1 MRIVSLL
8 PSATEMVHALG
19 LADALVGVT
28 HECDYPPEA
37 RRKPAVVRNALPIE
51 TMTEAEIDAAVSERL
66 RQGLGLYELDAE
78 LIDRLSPDL
87 IITQSLCGVCAP
99 SSNEIDQLLGQLRKP
114 PKLLWMSPSTLAGI
128 EANIVELGA
137 ATGRE
142 AEAAR
147 LVGEGQQ
154 RLARLA
160 QAMRGIERRPRV
172 FCMEWL
178 DPVFC
183 SGHWVPEMVRLAG
196 GVDGLG
202 REGGDSLRIDWQK
215 VLDWSPEVLIFM
227 PCGYR
232 LEAAIDR
239 APALRKLP
247 GYSDLPA
254 VRDARVYVVD
264 ANAYFARPGPRVI
277 EGTELLAH
285 LIHPNRFGW
294 NGPAGV
300 YCRFESPGQTHVA
313 PVGAVAMEELNQ

>member
-51 TMTEAEIDAAVSERL
+51 AMTEAEIDAAVSERL

-87 IITQSLCGVCAP
+87 IITQSLCDVCAP
-99 SSNEIDQLLGQLRKP
+99 SSNEIAQLLGRLRKRP
-114 PKLLWMSPSTLAGI
+114 ELLWMSPSNLAGI

-147 LVGEGQQ
+147 LVGEGRE

-160 QAMRGIERRPRV
+160 QAMSLIERHPRV

-183 SGHWVPEMVRLAG
+183 SGHWVPEIVRLAG
-196 GVDGLG
+196 GADGLG
-202 REGGDSLRIDWQK
+202 REGGDSLRIDWQQ

-232 LEAAIDR
+232 LDAAMDR
-239 APALRKLP
+239 APALRELP

-254 VRDARVYVVD
+254 VRNGRVYVVD

-277 EGTELLAH
+277 EGTQLLAH
-285 LIHPNRFGW
+285 LIHPDRFDW
-294 NGPAGV
+294 NGPSGA
-300 YCRFESPGQTHVA
+300 YCRFESPGQMHVA
-313 PVGAVAMEELNQ
+313 PVQAVAMEELNQ